1 MTAPLRS
8 EPEIKTKEDAWAF
21 FRRQAE
27 KQGKTLKQ
35 FIDEDIRE
43 LLESAW
49 HIQKLTG
56 KPLKI
61 DDLVGVMNGEKK
73 PEDCKE

>member
-1 MTAPLRS
+1 MI
-8 EPEIKTKEDAWAF
+8 ETKEEAWEF
-21 FRRQAE
+21 FRQQAA

-49 HIQKLTG
+49 HIQKMTG
-56 KPLKI
+56 QPVKI
-61 DDLVGVMNGEKK
+61 DDLVAEMNKPKVSTQERKEK
-73 PEDCKE
+73 P

>member
-1 MTAPLRS
+1 MIMT
-8 EPEIKTKEDAWAF
+8 EIKTKEDAWAF
-21 FRRQAE
+21 FAKE
-27 KQGKTLKQ
+27 AAKQGKTLKQ

-56 KPLKI
+56 KAVKI
-61 DDLVGVMNGEKK
+61 DDLVDVMNGHKK
-73 PEDCKE
+73 AEECKE